1 MSRVNRTQS
10 AGVAPPGSLFG
21 LKRWALVGSITLL
34 VVVLDQLSKSWAQS
48 HLASHS
54 ISLFGPLKLKLEYNT
69 GFAFSLGR
77 GHPYII
83 ALFVLFALAVLAYAT
98 FKVAKTTMLV
108 GIALLAGGALGN
120 FVDRIFRNNG
130 GGVIDF
136 IYLRF
141 WPTFNIADAAVVLGV
156 AVIAFGLRHK
166 P

>member
-1 MSRVNRTQS
+1 MRGRVSQ
-10 AGVAPPGSLFG
+10 GKLFG
-21 LKRWALVGSITLL
+21 LKRWLLVGSVTAA
-34 VVVLDQLSKSWAQS
+34 VVAVDQLSKSWAQS

-54 ISLFGPLKLKLEYNT
+54 ISIFGPVKLRLEYNT

-83 ALFVLFALAVLAYAT
+83 AMFVLLALAVLAYAT
-98 FKVAKTTMLV
+98 FKVAKTTMLI

-156 AVIAFGLRHK
+156 VVIAFGLRHK

>member
-1 MSRVNRTQS
+1 MST
-10 AGVAPPGSLFG
+10 GKLYG
-21 LKRWALVGSITLL
+21 LKRWVLVGSVAVL
-34 VVVLDQLSKSWAQS
+34 VVALDQLSKSWAQS
-48 HLASHS
+48 NLAFRS

-77 GHPYII
+77 GHPYVI
-83 ALFVLFALAVLAYAT
+83 ALFVLLALVVLVYAT
-98 FKVAKTTMLV
+98 LKVEKTTMLV

-136 IYLRF
+136 IYLGF

-156 AVIAFGLRHK
+156 AVIALGLRHK

>member
-1 MSRVNRTQS
+1 MST
-10 AGVAPPGSLFG
+10 GKLYG
-21 LKRWALVGSITLL
+21 LKRWVLVGSVAVL
-34 VVVLDQLSKSWAQS
+34 VVALDQLSKSWAQS
-48 HLASHS
+48 NLASRS

-77 GHPYII
+77 GHPYVI
-83 ALFVLFALAVLAYAT
+83 ALFVLLALVALVYAT
-98 FKVAKTTMLV
+98 LKVEKTTMLV

-136 IYLRF
+136 IYLGF

-156 AVIAFGLRHK
+156 AVIALGLRHK